1 MTLSVPATS
10 LCPEFT
16 ACGQISVADVAV
28 LARQG
33 FKSII
38 NNRPDGEGGP
48 SQPRSAE
55 IEAAAKAHGMR
66 YVHVPASSPMLS
78 AAQVEA
84 YRQACA
90 DLPHPVVAFCKSGG
104 RASAFFQ
111 ACGGQVG
118 CGTQG

>member
-1 MTLSVPATS
+1 MSLSVPTTR
-10 LCPEFT
+10 LCAEFT
-16 ACGQISVADVAV
+16 VCGQIAIADVAL
-28 LARQG
+28 LAKQG
-33 FKSII
+33 YKSII
-38 NNRPDGEGGP
+38 NNRHDGEGGP
-48 SQPRSAE
+48 GQPTSAE

-84 YRQACA
+84 YRQACS

-104 RASAFFQ
+104 RASAFFH

-118 CGTQG
+118 CAS